1 MTTNAPFNLKKSIT
15 EGANAAAGV
24 PHRDGANSGVIVQ
37 NLPQNPSPK
46 PPPKK

>member
-15 EGANAAAGV
+15 EGINTTAGV
-24 PHRDGANSGVIVQ
+24 PHRDGANNGVKFQ
-37 NLPQNPSPK
+37 SLPQKPSPK